1 MRFSHRTNIIPRLN
15 RQAYHQGKGKEEVT
29 KNRKKERG
37 EREKVYLLFN
47 FTKACNCC
55 TVSMQCGPR
64 SPIVSTCKERA
75 GQKERSG
82 GMKNNGAG
90 RRDAAVWMLCI
101 HTTTHL
107 SSFPAEP
114 FQLIFANRSCMSI
127 PLRGC
132 HIRHCL
138 NLQSIPCCRSLVSS
152 LPFESERW
160 SQN

>member
-1 MRFSHRTNIIPRLN
+1 MRCQISSGAITTACRNIDVQRFYQRLWQLCWSGKRKGKGEKGKERDYILAKCHDNRQCRHTLKSPLPFAMRFSHRTNIIPRLN

-75 GQKERSG
+75 GQKRKKWGNE
-82 GMKNNGAG
+82 K
-90 RRDAAVWMLCI
+90 
-101 HTTTHL
+101 
-107 SSFPAEP
+107 
-114 FQLIFANRSCMSI
+114 
-127 PLRGC
+127 
-132 HIRHCL
+132 
-138 NLQSIPCCRSLVSS
+138 
-152 LPFESERW
+152 
-160 SQN
+160 